1 MIKAKH
7 IKFDGNRGRSD
18 RKQYGIYHPGE
29 AGPCVTGFDPETGT
43 VEKEGIEAKREYIA
57 WFESNAPSMNERLW
71 KIREQ
76 LTIAE
81 KNIFDAIIELPPMEK
96 REAVRKVSE
105 HTGIGRETVRW
116 HFGSIMWAIDKM
128 DKLDDIKEAA

>member
-1 MIKAKH
+1 MDIIPEDAVKRVPYGGCHGPRPKY
-7 IKFDGNRGRSD
+7 
-18 RKQYGIYHPGE
+18 RKYGTYHSS
-29 AGPCVTGFDPETGT
+29 
-43 VEKEGIEAKREYIA
+43 EGSSWYIA
-57 WFESNAPSMNERLW
+57 QVENNAPAMSEKLW

-81 KNIFDAIIELPPMEK
+81 KNIFDAIIDLPPMEK

-116 HFGSIMWAIDKM
+116 HFGSIMWAIRNM
-128 DKLDDIKEAA
+128 NELDDIREAA

>member
-1 MIKAKH
+1 MITEENVKRVPYGGCHGPAPRYR
-7 IKFDGNRGRSD
+7 KFGT
-18 RKQYGIYHPGE
+18 YHSS
-29 AGPCVTGFDPETGT
+29 
-43 VEKEGIEAKREYIA
+43 EGSSWYIA
-57 WFESNAPSMNERLW
+57 QVENNAPAMSEKLW

-81 KNIFDAIIELPPMEK
+81 KNIFDAIIDLPPMEK

-116 HFGSIMWAIDKM
+116 HFGSIMWAIRNM
-128 DKLDDIKEAA
+128 NELDDIREAA